1 MATINKQILFIVLDS
16 QLNLKKKY
24 IIKENNSV
32 FIY

>member
-32 FIY
+32 IIY